1 MKKKVILLILLTVMI
16 VGTSNG
22 EQFNYTWK
30 DAEGVLNIT
39 DYPPPDGIEIID
51 ISVIRL
57 SNKKQAAPVVKK
69 QNKQQ
74 NQSATQ
80 NVQLAASLRKEEA
93 GLRQKATNLDDEAQE
108 LLRIGNRQRHKRSWR
123 YRANIKENEAEE
135 LIRQAE
141 SLARKAEALERQDS

>member
-1 MKKKVILLILLTVMI
+1 MKKKVILFTLLTVMI
-16 VGTSNG
+16 VGTSYG

-39 DYPPPDGIEIID
+39 DYPPPDGLEIID

-69 QNKQQ
+69 QNRQQ

-93 GLRQKATNLDDEAQE
+93 ELRQKATNLDDEAQE
-108 LLRIGNRQRHKRSWR
+108 LRRIGNRQRHKRNWR
-123 YRANIKENEAEE
+123 YRANIKVKEADE
-135 LIRQAE
+135 LIRQAD
-141 SLARKAEALERQDS
+141 SLSRKADALER

>member
-1 MKKKVILLILLTVMI
+1 MKKKIILFTLLTVMI

-69 QNKQQ
+69 QNISGRL
-74 NQSATQ
+74 N
-80 NVQLAASLRKEEA
+80 
-93 GLRQKATNLDDEAQE
+93 
-108 LLRIGNRQRHKRSWR
+108 GNEINSITW
-123 YRANIKENEAEE
+123 
-135 LIRQAE
+135 
-141 SLARKAEALERQDS
+141 

>member
-1 MKKKVILLILLTVMI
+1 MKKKVILFTLLAVMI
-16 VGTSNG
+16 VGGNSNG

-39 DYPPPDGIEIID
+39 DYPPPDGIEILD

-69 QNKQQ
+69 QDEQQ

-80 NVQLAASLRKEEA
+80 NLQLAASLRKEEA
-93 GLRQKATNLDDEAQE
+93 ELRQKATNLDDEAQE
-108 LLRIGNRQRHKRSWR
+108 LRRIGNRQRHKRSWR
-123 YRANIKENEAEE
+123 YRANIKVEEANE
-135 LIRQAE
+135 LYRQAE
-141 SLARKAEALERQDS
+141 SLSKKAAALER